1 MPKPRYKTTNW
12 KQYNKALI
20 NRGSLT
26 FWIDEEAIR
35 QWKQSK
41 QNKRGRPRQF
51 SDLAITTALMVK
63 RVFSM
68 PLRALQGFIDSVFSL
83 ANVPILCPHYSC
95 ISRRAKQVEVS
106 FKPKTRGA
114 IQHLAIDATG
124 LKVYGE
130 GEWKVKKHGTD
141 GKRRVWRKLHLA
153 VDTSTHE
160 IVAAELSLST
170 VTDAE
175 VLPNLLKQTRR
186 RIIEISGDGAYDTR
200 DCHEAIRFKR
210 AIPLIPPREGAA
222 FWENGHPRNLA
233 VGCQKLY
240 GSNNK
245 WKKRYGYHKRSLSE
259 TTMYR
264 VKQLLGGRL
273 NLRNYNAQVGETYAM
288 IKALNKLTELGMPE
302 TQCIV

>member
-95 ISRRAKQVEVS
+95 ISRRSKQVEVS

-153 VDTSTHE
+153 VDISTHE

>member
-153 VDTSTHE
+153 VDISTHE